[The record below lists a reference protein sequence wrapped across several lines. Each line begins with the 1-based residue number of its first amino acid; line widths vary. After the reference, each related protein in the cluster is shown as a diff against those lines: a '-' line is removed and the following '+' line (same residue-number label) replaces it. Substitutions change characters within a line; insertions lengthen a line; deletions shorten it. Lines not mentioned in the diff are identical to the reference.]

1 MMLWKE
7 DHLDPGMGHKLNE
20 SSSFVAG
27 FVVSQPTNQ
36 ASHERKTKKT
46 HDKAWVLISSGGERG
61 IRTPG
66 PVTVNGFQDRR
77 VKPLCHLSAAKIHA
91 RVVLPKNLLFLL

>member
-1 MMLWKE
+1 MYKQAFSF
-7 DHLDPGMGHKLNE
+7 MGLRQVDLPRH
-20 SSSFVAG
+20 
-27 FVVSQPTNQ
+27 TNKKAT
-36 ASHERKTKKT
+36 ASR
-46 HDKAWVLISSGGERG
+46 DFSLIGGERG

-91 RVVLPKNLLFLL
+91 EVVLKKKLCRFVISK